1 LFQQHIP
8 IATTID
14 FDARFNKKNHYYENP
29 SLEML
34 RAGVE
39 EKIRSAIQQM

>member
-1 LFQQHIP
+1 
-8 IATTID
+8 
-14 FDARFNKKNHYYENP
+14 
-29 SLEML
+29 ML